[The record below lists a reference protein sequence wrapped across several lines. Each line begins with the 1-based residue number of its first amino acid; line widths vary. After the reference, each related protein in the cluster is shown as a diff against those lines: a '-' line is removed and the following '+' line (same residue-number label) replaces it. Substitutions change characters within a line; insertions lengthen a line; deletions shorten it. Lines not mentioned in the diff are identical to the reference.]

1 MTSVMISGPFFDERN
16 AAARRQLE
24 DDGLNRLGGQGLA
37 DWHQLL
43 DASIRNPTPY
53 YETQLMTERAG
64 GDTQLIHDRD
74 VIYGPW
80 LEGVGS
86 RNATTRF
93 KGYHAL
99 RAAAQQLEAQ
109 APQVLAPLVDL
120 AVGRLNA

>member
-1 MTSVMISGPFFDERN
+1 MTSVTISGPFFDERN
-16 AAARRQLE
+16 DAARHQLE

-53 YETQLMTERAG
+53 YETQLATERT

-99 RAAAQQLEAQ
+99 RTAAQQLEGQ

-120 AVGRLNA
+120 CVGRLNA